1 MIEILKM
8 FITMAI
14 NAFNHIFFVEI
25 ELTETLKLPL
35 GVVLIAVG
43 LFALIIAVI
52 LNMYNIKF
60 GEGDDD

>member
-8 FITMAI
+8 FITLAI
-14 NAFNHIFFVEI
+14 NAFNKVFFVEI

-52 LNMYNIKF
+52 LNIYNI
-60 GEGDDD
+60 GGDDE